1 MLAQNDPFCDNTC
14 PSVFNLI
21 TLLFAALLPS
31 AHVKEIPAYVFTN
44 KVVSIADVAAQ
55 SRKSIGTRMFFRIE
69 GKIVGSFE
77 NSFILRD
84 NFGSANVMV
93 SCDDPWS
100 LGDTVQIVGTHL
112 RNVPFDPLLVIEAL
126 SITLINHGQPNQP
139 VEVSLP
145 ELTKG
150 GFDLKLVRFEGVVT
164 DAFRDEVDTKWNILS
179 LEADGET
186 VSVHFFDP
194 EMQQNKLN
202 DMVDARVS
210 VDGMFFPLPGG
221 SRRYLG
227 SWVQAISRDSIRTVT
242 PPPKDPFS
250 VDEISDDSITSYI
263 RNSHRRKIS
272 GTVVAKWGG
281 RAFFLRTSNGMRIE
295 VHINRCCSLPPVGT
309 RVTAAGFVRTNIFYP
324 RLSNAL
330 VRIEG
335 TETEL
340 EREEPVVTTP
350 KKILFNETGEK
361 LIRSDYN
368 GRLVC
373 ICGIIRDIIAT
384 GNGERRA
391 IMNCDGISVPALFE
405 SSITPPDVGS
415 EIKVIGA
422 CLITT
427 EANGSYDDF
436 ARLEGMSVIP
446 RGKDDIVVLSQPP
459 WWTPIR
465 FLTVIG
471 VLIILMVAIL
481 AWNISLRILA
491 NKRGHELF
499 REQKARLQANM
510 KVLER
515 TKLAVELHDSISQTL
530 TGIALLLDSVASA
543 SGSGNELTNRFLNTA
558 RQMLNSCRRELQGC
572 LWDLRSRTFEEKDM
586 AEAVMRTISPNV
598 GNAKVLCRFDVPRR
612 ALSETM
618 MHAALRIIRE
628 LVVNAVR
635 HGKANVV
642 QIAGEYR
649 NCQLRFSVKDNGT
662 GFAPESAAGPSQGH
676 FGLQGVKERINDFN
690 GSIKIES
697 GQGKGAKVTVTMM
710 VRKGED

>member
-1 MLAQNDPFCDNTC
+1 MLAQNDPFCDNTR

-93 SCDDPWS
+93 SCDDTWS
-100 LGDTVQIVGTHL
+100 PGDTVQIIGTHL

-126 SITLINHGQPNQP
+126 SITVIRHGQPDKP

-145 ELTKG
+145 ELAKG
-150 GFDLKLVRFEGVVT
+150 GYDLKLVSFEGMVT
-164 DAFRDEVDTKWNILS
+164 DAFRDEVDTDWNILT

-186 VSVHFFDP
+186 VSVHFYDP
-194 EMQQNKLN
+194 KMQQDRLN
-202 DMVDARVS
+202 SMVDARVS
-210 VDGMFFPLPGG
+210 VDGMYFSQPGG
-221 SRRYLG
+221 SRRYLRP
-227 SWVQAISRDSIRTVT
+227 WVQAMSRDTIRTVT
-242 PPPKDPFS
+242 PPPGDPFS
-250 VDEISDDSITSYI
+250 VDEIYDDRLSFYI
-263 RNSHRRKIS
+263 RNPQRRQIS
-272 GTVVAKWGG
+272 GTVVSRWGG
-281 RAFFLRTSNGMRIE
+281 RAFFLRTSNGMRLE
-295 VHINRCCSLPPVGT
+295 THINRCSSLPPVGAH
-309 RVTAAGFVRTNIFYP
+309 VTVSGFVRTNIFYP

-330 VRIEG
+330 VRIDGMES
-335 TETEL
+335 EL
-340 EREEPVVTTP
+340 EREKPVVTTP
-350 KKILFNETGEK
+350 RKILFNETGEK
-361 LIRSDYN
+361 LIRPDYN

-373 ICGIIRDIIAT
+373 ISGIIRDIIAT
-384 GNGERRA
+384 WNGERRA
-391 IMNCDGISVPALFE
+391 IINCDGISVPVIFE
-405 SSITPPDVGS
+405 EGITPPEVAS
-415 EIKVIGA
+415 KIKVTGA
-422 CLITT
+422 CLITMET
-427 EANGSYDDF
+427 NNGHDDF
-436 ARLEGMSVIP
+436 TRLEGMSVIP
-446 RGKDDIVVLSQPP
+446 RGKDDIVVLCHPP
-459 WWTPIR
+459 WWTPMR
-465 FLTVIG
+465 FLSVIG
-471 VLIILMVAIL
+471 TLVIVIVAVL
-481 AWNISLRILA
+481 AWNISLRNLA
-491 NKRGHELF
+491 NKRGRELF
-499 REQKARLQANM
+499 REHEARLQANM
-510 KVLER
+510 KVQER

-543 SGSGNELTNRFLNTA
+543 SGSGNELTNRFLDTA